1 MIRRHR
7 RPTQD
12 SDLDITAFMNLMIVL
27 VPILLI
33 NLIFAQTSVIELN
46 FPSKESE
53 APVVT
58 EQFDLRVAIYR
69 DSIDVLD
76 GSSTLIKRIDNGKD
90 GFDQEKLRTIMQEL
104 KKLLPDERSVSLLAE
119 PDTAYQSIVAVMDAV
134 SSYKTV
140 VAGSVVR
147 AELFPD
153 IGIADAPVERFDAG
167 ATP

>member
-33 NLIFAQTSVIELN
+33 NLIFAQTSIIELN
-46 FPSKESE
+46 FPSSESE
-53 APVVT
+53 SPIDP
-58 EQFDLRVAIYR
+58 EQFDLRVAVYK
-69 DSIDVLD
+69 DSIDVLE
-76 GSSTLIKRIDNGKD
+76 GSSTLIKRIENGTE
-90 GFDQEKLRTIMQEL
+90 GFDQEELRTVMQEL
-104 KKLLPDERSVSLLAE
+104 KKRLPDERSVSLLAE
-119 PDTAYQSIVAVMDAV
+119 SDTSYQSIVAVMDSV

-153 IGIADAPVERFDAG
+153 IGIADAPDERVNAG

>member
-7 RPTQD
+7 RPNQD

-46 FPSKESE
+46 FPSSTSD
-53 APVVT
+53 APIDP
-58 EQFDLRVAIYR
+58 ENFDLRVAIYH
-69 DSIDVLD
+69 DSIDVLE
-76 GSSTLIKRIDNGKD
+76 GSNTLIKRLDNAAE
-90 GFDQEKLRTIMQEL
+90 GFDQNKLSTIMQEL
-104 KKLLPDERSVSLLAE
+104 KKRLPDERSVSLLAE
-119 PDTAYQSIVAVMDAV
+119 QDTSYQSIVAVMDSV

-153 IGIADAPVERFDAG
+153 ISIADAPAQRIDTSAG
-167 ATP
+167 Q